1 MLQSLVAR
9 CFPTLGTQCVS
20 IGSRR
25 LPGLLPLSITDRIAQ
40 HQHPIDVVPTPA
52 HACTFE
58 TGFDDEFVSAFPHCL
73 SQWASPPLDR
83 PDTACALL
91 V

>member
-1 MLQSLVAR
+1 MHPNAPDDEDPHGMLQSLVAR
-9 CFPTLGTQCVS
+9 CFPTLRAQRLS

-40 HQHPIDVVPTPA
+40 HEHGIDIVPTPA

-58 TGFDDEFVSAFPHCL
+58 TGFDDEFVGAFHL
-73 SQWASPPLDR
+73 A
-83 PDTACALL
+83 
-91 V
+91 